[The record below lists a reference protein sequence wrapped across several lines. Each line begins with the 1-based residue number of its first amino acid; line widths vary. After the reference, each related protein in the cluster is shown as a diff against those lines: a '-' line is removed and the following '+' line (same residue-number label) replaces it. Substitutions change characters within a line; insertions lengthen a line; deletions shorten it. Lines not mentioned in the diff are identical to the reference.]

1 MSKNDPSRH
10 RKLQMLAALS
20 AAVAATVPMSASAAT
35 CTAWNASTAYTA
47 GAVVTDQGAVYTA
60 NWWTQGNE
68 PVNNNGGVGTGEPW
82 TKTGSCSGTPP
93 PAPTPPSPPPPTP
106 TPPSPPPAP
115 APSCAVWNSSTA
127 YSAGAVVSDQGLVY
141 TANFWSQGN
150 EPVSNNGPQG
160 SGEPW
165 TQKGS
170 CSGTPPPAPT
180 PPSPPPAPTP
190 PSPPPSGSVTFS
202 PYKDITVSMNW
213 NTNVISTAVTGTLSP
228 VLSVTPA
235 KLPMITWAFATGECG
250 SENWGGLAPAAVAA
264 ANVQTFVNAGKKYIL
279 STGGAAGSF
288 TCGSD
293 AGFESFIS
301 HYASSN
307 LAGVD
312 FDIEAGQS
320 QATIDALV
328 ARVKAS
334 QSKHPGFRW
343 SFTIATLGGNTSQAL
358 GSMGITV
365 MNSIKNGG
373 LSGYLVNLMTMD
385 YGSAI
390 ASNCTLG
397 SNGKCDMAQSAI
409 QAAIDLHTYY
419 GTPYSQIELTPMI
432 GGNDATDEIFS
443 IANVATMSSWAKA
456 NGIAGVHFWSL
467 DRDTDCAPGSASP
480 ICNSYGTAGTWGFT
494 NAFLSG
500 LGY

>member
-1 MSKNDPSRH
+1 MSTNETSRQ

-20 AAVAATVPMSASAAT
+20 AAVAATCPVAALANPANCSVWSSSAV
-35 CTAWNASTAYTA
+35 YTA
-47 GAVVTDQGAVYTA
+47 GAIVVDQGKTYVA

-68 PVNNNGGVGTGEPW
+68 PVTNSGGSGSGQPW
-82 TKTGSCSGTPP
+82 TLSSGCSATP
-93 PAPTPPSPPPPTP
+93 PAPTPTPTPPAPTPTP
-106 TPPSPPPAP
+106 TPPAP
-115 APSCAVWNSSTA
+115 
-127 YSAGAVVSDQGLVY
+127 
-141 TANFWSQGN
+141 
-150 EPVSNNGPQG
+150 
-160 SGEPW
+160 
-165 TQKGS
+165 
-170 CSGTPPPAPT
+170 TPTPTPAPT
-180 PPSPPPAPTP
+180 PST
-190 PSPPPSGSVTFS
+190 GKIVFS

-213 NTNVISTAVTGTLSP
+213 NTNVISSAVTGTLSP

-250 SENWGGLAPAAVAA
+250 SENWGGLSAAAVAA
-264 ANVQTFVNAGKKYIL
+264 ANVQTFVSAGKKYVL

-293 AGFESFIS
+293 AGFETFVNR
-301 HYASSN
+301 YASSS

-320 QATIDALV
+320 QATVDNLV
-328 ARVKAS
+328 ARVKTS
-334 QSKHPGFRW
+334 QAKHPGLRW
-343 SFTIATLGGNTSQAL
+343 SFTIATEGGNTPQAL
-358 GSMGITV
+358 GSAGIMV
-365 MNSIKNGG
+365 MNSIKSHG
-373 LSGYLVNLMTMD
+373 LTNYLVNLMTMD

-432 GGNDATDEIFS
+432 GGNDATDEIFT
-443 IANVATMSSWAKA
+443 IANIATMSNWAKA

-467 DRDTDCAPGSASP
+467 DRDKDCALGYASAT
-480 ICNSYGTAGTWGFT
+480 CNSYGTAGTWGFT
-494 NAFLSG
+494 NGFLSA

>member
-1 MSKNDPSRH
+1 MSTNPTSRQ
-10 RKLQMLAALS
+10 RQLQVLAALS
-20 AAVAATVPMSASAAT
+20 AAVAAACPAVAMANPANCSAWS
-35 CTAWNASTAYTA
+35 SSQVYTA
-47 GAVVTDQGAVYTA
+47 GAIVLEAGKTYVA
-60 NWWTQGNE
+60 NWWTQGND
-68 PVNNNGGVGTGEPW
+68 PATNNGGSGSGQPW
-82 TKTGSCSGTPP
+82 TLSSGCSGTTPP
-93 PAPTPPSPPPPTP
+93 PPPPPT
-106 TPPSPPPAP
+106 
-115 APSCAVWNSSTA
+115 
-127 YSAGAVVSDQGLVY
+127 
-141 TANFWSQGN
+141 
-150 EPVSNNGPQG
+150 
-160 SGEPW
+160 
-165 TQKGS
+165 
-170 CSGTPPPAPT
+170 TPPPPPPTT
-180 PPSPPPAPTP
+180 PPPPPTTP
-190 PSPPPSGSVTFS
+190 PPPSTGKVVFS

-228 VLSVTPA
+228 VLTVTPA

-250 SENWGGLAPAAVAA
+250 SENWGGLSAAAVAA
-264 ANVQTFVNAGKKYIL
+264 ANVQTFVNAGKKYVL

-293 AGFESFIS
+293 AGFETFVNR
-301 HYASSN
+301 YASSS

-320 QATIDALV
+320 QATVDNLV

-334 QSKHPGFRW
+334 QSKHPGLRW
-343 SFTIATLGGNTSQAL
+343 SFTIATEGGNTSQAL
-358 GSMGITV
+358 GSAGIMV
-365 MNSIKNGG
+365 MNSIKSHG
-373 LSGYLVNLMTMD
+373 LTNYLVNLMTMD

-432 GGNDATDEIFS
+432 GGNDATDEIFTT
-443 IANVATMSSWAKA
+443 ANITTMSNWAKA

-467 DRDTDCAPGSASP
+467 DRDKDCAPGYASAT
-480 ICNSYGTAGTWGFT
+480 CNSYGAAGTWGFT
-494 NAFLSG
+494 NGFLSA

>member
-1 MSKNDPSRH
+1 MSLPQALRE
-10 RKLQMLAALS
+10 RKMQMLAALS
-20 AAVAATVPMSASAAT
+20 AAVAAGCPLPAAANPPACAAWSASV
-35 CTAWNASTAYTA
+35 AYTA
-47 GAVVTDQGAVYTA
+47 GAVVVDQGVTYTA

-68 PVNNNGGVGTGEPW
+68 PIANNGGAGSGQPW
-82 TKTGSCSGTPP
+82 TVSSGCAATPPASTPP
-93 PAPTPPSPPPPTP
+93 PPPATTPPPPST
-106 TPPSPPPAP
+106 TPAP
-115 APSCAVWNSSTA
+115 PT
-127 YSAGAVVSDQGLVY
+127 GA
-141 TANFWSQGN
+141 
-150 EPVSNNGPQG
+150 
-160 SGEPW
+160 
-165 TQKGS
+165 
-170 CSGTPPPAPT
+170 
-180 PPSPPPAPTP
+180 
-190 PSPPPSGSVTFS
+190 VTFS
-202 PYKDITVSMNW
+202 PYKDITISMNW

-250 SENWGGLAPAAVAA
+250 SENWGGLSPSAVAA

-293 AGFESFIS
+293 AGFETFVNR
-301 HYASSN
+301 YASSS

-320 QATIDALV
+320 QATVDNLV

-334 QSKHPGFRW
+334 QSKHPGLRW
-343 SFTIATLGGNTSQAL
+343 SFTIATEGGNTPQAL
-358 GSMGITV
+358 GSAGIMV
-365 MNSIKNGG
+365 MNSIKSHG
-373 LSGYLVNLMTMD
+373 LTNYLVNLMTMD

-432 GGNDATDEIFS
+432 GGNDATDEIFT
-443 IANVATMSSWAKA
+443 IANIATMSSWAKS

-467 DRDTDCAPGSASP
+467 DRDKDCALGYASAT
-480 ICNSYGTAGTWGFT
+480 CNSYGTAGTWGFT
-494 NAFLSG
+494 NGFLSA

>member
-1 MSKNDPSRH
+1 MSTNPTSRQ
-10 RKLQMLAALS
+10 RQLQVLAALS
-20 AAVAATVPMSASAAT
+20 AAVAAACPAVAMANPANCSAWS
-35 CTAWNASTAYTA
+35 SSQVYTA
-47 GAVVTDQGAVYTA
+47 GAIVLEAGKTYVA
-60 NWWTQGNE
+60 NWWTQGND
-68 PVNNNGGVGTGEPW
+68 PATNNGGSGSGQPW
-82 TKTGSCSGTPP
+82 TLSSGCSGTTPP
-93 PAPTPPSPPPPTP
+93 PPPPPT
-106 TPPSPPPAP
+106 
-115 APSCAVWNSSTA
+115 
-127 YSAGAVVSDQGLVY
+127 
-141 TANFWSQGN
+141 
-150 EPVSNNGPQG
+150 
-160 SGEPW
+160 
-165 TQKGS
+165 
-170 CSGTPPPAPT
+170 TPPPPPPTT
-180 PPSPPPAPTP
+180 PPPPPTTP
-190 PSPPPSGSVTFS
+190 PPPSTGKVVFS

-228 VLSVTPA
+228 VLTVTPA

-250 SENWGGLAPAAVAA
+250 SENWGGLSAAAVAA
-264 ANVQTFVNAGKKYIL
+264 ANVQTFVNAGKKYVL

-293 AGFESFIS
+293 AGFETFVNR
-301 HYASSN
+301 YASSS

-320 QATIDALV
+320 QATVDNLV

-334 QSKHPGFRW
+334 QSKHPGLRW
-343 SFTIATLGGNTSQAL
+343 SFTIATEGGNTSQAL
-358 GSMGITV
+358 GSAGIMV
-365 MNSIKNGG
+365 MNSIKSHG
-373 LSGYLVNLMTMD
+373 LTGYLVNLMTMD

-432 GGNDATDEIFS
+432 GGNDATDEIFTT
-443 IANVATMSSWAKA
+443 ANITTMSNWAKA

-467 DRDTDCAPGSASP
+467 DRDKDCAPGYASAT
-480 ICNSYGTAGTWGFT
+480 CNSYGAAGTWGFT
-494 NAFLSG
+494 NGFLSA